1 MFADLDYGQG
11 DLREDVLRWTEWMVS
26 GEKEEGGIG
35 GVGGFRLDA
44 AKHYSRGFQR
54 DVVRRAR
61 STAKNSKTQDGER
74 TMGNGD
80 GWVSEGRNRFW
91 TIIEYWSWNSEK
103 LAKTVDAFEE
113 VGGAGVFDVQLMY
126 NFFDLSNGKVRDL
139 REMSA
144 NSLVNLRAGNAV
156 VSSSFTSFLSL
167 APFSPIPHC
176 LLSF

>member
-1 MFADLDYGQG
+1 MFADLDYEQG
-11 DLREDVLRWTEWMVS
+11 DLREDVLRWVEWMV
-26 GEKEEGGIG
+26 GGEEKEEEEGGGIGGIG

-54 DVVRRAR
+54 DVVKRAR
-61 STAKNSKTQDGER
+61 STAKNSKTQDEER

-91 TIIEYWSWNSEK
+91 TIIEYWSWNSET
-103 LAKTVDAFEE
+103 LAKTVDAFED

-126 NFFDLSNGKVRDL
+126 NFFDLSVGKVRDL

-156 VSSSFTSFLSL
+156 VSF
-167 APFSPIPHC
+167 
-176 LLSF
+176 